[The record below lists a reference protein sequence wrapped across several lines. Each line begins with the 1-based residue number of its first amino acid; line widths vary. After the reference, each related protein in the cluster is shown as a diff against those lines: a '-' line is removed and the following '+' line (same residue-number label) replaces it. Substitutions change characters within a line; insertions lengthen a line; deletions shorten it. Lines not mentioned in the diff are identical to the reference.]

1 MANIAPDLAKS
12 ILEKLIN
19 ATLEQ
24 SRYIFC
30 LTCITE
36 DFEKERENLIAKE
49 ETVKERVRAANRRG
63 DKIQRDVVLWQKQA
77 KDLLEE
83 DTKKKVTCFFGW
95 CPNCKRQYSR
105 GKELESKTKE
115 IKRLIMES
123 NFETVGIIRDV
134 PGTEYHSS
142 QNYISF
148 KSRESK
154 IEELCN
160 ALRDH
165 NKYMI
170 GLQGMGGTGK
180 TTLAKEMGK
189 KLKQSNIFDQ
199 VVDTT
204 VSNTPN
210 TKKIQDEIAGPL
222 GLSLENCTESE
233 RPKRLWNRLT
243 DGEKI
248 LVILDDVWGDIS
260 FEEIGI
266 PYKDNHK
273 GCRILVTTRDVNIC
287 HKMEC
292 EETIQL
298 DILPEED
305 VWKLFQKH
313 AGLNDSYPK
322 SVLDTGRKISKECKG
337 LPIAIVVIAGS
348 LKGKRHLEQWDVA
361 LKSLQNFK
369 SVAGDDENKRK
380 IYSCLKYSYDNMQN
394 KTAKKLFLLCSLF
407 REDEEIYEELLVR
420 LAIGGGLIEKNND
433 DYNYDAYR
441 KEVIAA
447 KYELIDSCLLL
458 NCASRKVK
466 MHDLV
471 REVALWIANKEI
483 LAVNTSKK
491 NEMTMVDKGKHIE
504 YLLCE
509 GRSMDVFSLKFDASK
524 LDILIVYLNG
534 NFHAEVPNSF
544 LENMIS
550 LRVLYLSN
558 MTYGASKA
566 TLSLPQSI
574 QLLTNLKSLYLESF
588 ILGDISIFGNL
599 HGLETLEL
607 VTCQLDKLPREIIKL
622 VKLKLLMLSYCDVVA
637 YDFFEIIVRCTSL
650 EELYFVHRDFSETCH
665 SVKLPNYQRFCI
677 SEYFNS
683 SRSEWFLWSSIE
695 LSEADSVFSEETFKN
710 LVQKAEIVSLKRL
723 QGVWKNLI
731 PEIVSPDDEG
741 MTNLVEIGLKD
752 ISTMRCLIDNTDS
765 LSQSVLSRLVN
776 LELRTMENLKE
787 ICNGPLPFELLKN
800 LEYFILY
807 DCMHLEGSLFK
818 SKISLCHL
826 KQLYIEGCPMLTS
839 LFEWSTTQS
848 LLLLV
853 ELHISNCEQL
863 KSIVRDENRRKDSIE
878 EIVDDSII
886 SRFPNLTT
894 LEIWEC
900 PQLLFIFPMAFT
912 RNIPKLERI
921 NVFRCDGLKYLF
933 GPYQHKHEEEDLYEE
948 LKDVIFTNLELM
960 ILEDLPNFVD
970 IFPKCGESKCL
981 PVKRSTSKDETKAQI
996 ESNPMKCKILHW
1008 IDKCRIKRGTTKIPL
1023 GSKNQLQ
1030 DSSLSPVNESN
1041 ANDVIPQDMSLTL
1054 TNIGI
1059 DVSSNIFVT
1068 LQNFTELTIEGY
1080 VKAKVLFCASMLECF
1095 PYLHTLVISGC
1106 NELEQIIGEDT
1117 KNQRKPFFPRLKLL
1131 AINKCNKL
1139 KCIFPISTS
1148 KMLPN
1153 LEVLIIIQA
1162 CMLEEVFKG
1171 NSDEKVEIP
1180 NLKIAVFAELP
1191 SLRQEIQ
1198 FLTVKHC
1205 IVKNCPKLSLSSS
1218 LQSSHDFRTSIAGSL
1233 GGDIPFILDKV
1244 LGELDEM
1251 IRNENARTEDSAS
1264 GIEVGTTLLEGSE
1277 LTSSHNNDEDK
1288 KHHENGIESKELED
1302 AVKQSRE
1309 RVEEE
1314 QQILGKAPPF
1324 GISSM
1329 PISQENEE
1337 GQNMEPATNKDVN
1350 DGDFEGTSNTVVIHS
1365 ESSNAPGSEV
1375 TNQHI
1380 KNILQ
1385 ETMDDLHEDPKTRE
1399 SNQNEMT
1406 KVTEDF
1412 PSDTKPQ
1419 VASGSELTSSQYLE
1433 ERVEQRNEESPLSE
1447 KSLKSTL
1454 SSYPKIRETPREP
1467 VLTPPQKESKRK
1479 FEEGTTSNLA
1489 ETITLSTDSE
1499 SEHGAGQISLPSFSN
1514 VGVGDIQKASEST
1527 IALFETK
1534 NSPENLSQITE
1545 DSTFTSVIRREL
1557 EKLVSNKHLALENQP
1572 LLVDFLVKH
1581 PSVRLTDN
1589 TVSDRY
1595 KGFAYTC
1602 LAELLKF
1609 LQTHSVLDV
1618 LGSSHSEFV
1627 ELLQDMRRFSFDRVW
1642 LDGVERRALFPG
1654 LLLSQDAL
1662 QKLSHSKN
1670 TLIQH
1675 LEEVKDQLELS
1686 ITEQEEQV
1694 LRVKATLSTPLGY

>member
-19 ATLEQ
+19 ATLEH
-24 SRYIFC
+24 SRYMFC

-189 KLKQSNIFDQ
+189 QLKQSNIFDL

-243 DGEKI
+243 DGQKI
-248 LVILDDVWGDIS
+248 LIILDDVWGDIS

-298 DILPEED
+298 DILLEED

-509 GRSMDVFSLKFDASK
+509 GKSMDVFSLKFDASK
-524 LDILIVYLNG
+524 LDILIVYLNE
-534 NFHAEVPNSF
+534 NVDAEVPNSF

-558 MTYGASKA
+558 MTYRAAKA

-574 QLLTNLKSLYLESF
+574 QLLTNLKSLYLENF
-588 ILGDISIFGNL
+588 TLGDISIFGNL
-599 HGLETLEL
+599 QGLETLEF
-607 VTCQLDKLPREIIKL
+607 VRCQLDKLPREIVKL
-622 VKLKLLMLSYCDVVA
+622 VKLKLLKLSCCDFVA

-650 EELYFVHRDFSETCH
+650 EELYYTHNGISKMCH
-665 SVKLPNYQRFCI
+665 SIKLPNYQRFCI
-677 SEYFNS
+677 SEFLYTDRF
-683 SRSEWFLWSSIE
+683 EGFLWSCLE
-695 LSEADSVFSEETFKN
+695 VSEADKVFSKETFKN
-710 LVQKAEIVSLKRL
+710 LAQKAEIVYLNRL
-723 QGVWKNLI
+723 QGVWKNMI

-741 MTNLVEIGLKD
+741 MTNLVEITLVD
-752 ISTMRCLIDNTDS
+752 ISTMRCLIDNNDS
-765 LSQSVLSRLVN
+765 LSQSVLSRLVK
-776 LELRTMENLKE
+776 LVLRKMENLKE

-800 LEYFILY
+800 LEYFVLY

-826 KQLYIEGCPMLTS
+826 KWLYIEDCPMLTS

-848 LLLLV
+848 LLSLV
-853 ELHISNCEQL
+853 QLYISNCEQL

-894 LEIWEC
+894 LEISGC
-900 PQLLFIFPMAFT
+900 PQLHFILPMAFT
-912 RNIPKLERI
+912 RNIPKLKRI
-921 NVFRCDGLKYLF
+921 RVFRCDELKYLF

-960 ILEDLPNFVD
+960 TLEDLPNFVD
-970 IFPKCGESKCL
+970 IFPKCVYLIFLKHDTFFFTVVNE
-981 PVKRSTSKDETKAQI
+981 
-996 ESNPMKCKILHW
+996 
-1008 IDKCRIKRGTTKIPL
+1008 
-1023 GSKNQLQ
+1023 LQ
-1030 DSSLSPVNESN
+1030 VNESN
-1041 ANDVIPQDMSLTL
+1041 ANDVIPQDMSVTL

-1059 DVSSNIFVT
+1059 DVSSNIFFT
-1068 LQNFTELTIEGY
+1068 LQNVTELTIEEY

-1095 PYLHTLVISGC
+1095 PYLRTLAISGC

-1131 AINKCNKL
+1131 VLKECNKL

-1148 KMLPN
+1148 EILPN
-1153 LEVLIIIQA
+1153 LEVLIIVQA
-1162 CMLEEVFKG
+1162 CMLEEVFKR
-1171 NSDEKVEIP
+1171 NSDEKVEIIP
-1180 NLKIAVFAELP
+1180 NLKTAVFVELP
-1191 SLRQEIQ
+1191 SLRQEIE

-1205 IVKNCPKLSLSSS
+1205 FMKNCPKLSLSSS
-1218 LQSSHDFRTSIAGSL
+1218 LQSSDEILSSIQGSL
-1233 GGDIPFILDKV
+1233 GGDIPFIVFEELA
-1244 LGELDEM
+1244 ELDEM

-1277 LTSSHNNDEDK
+1277 LTSSHNNDEDNQ
-1288 KHHENGIESKELED
+1288 HHENVIESKELED

-1350 DGDFEGTSNTVVIHS
+1350 DGDFEGTSNTVAIHS

-1385 ETMDDLHEDPKTRE
+1385 ETMDDLREDPKTRE

-1419 VASGSELTSSQYLE
+1419 VASG
-1433 ERVEQRNEESPLSE
+1433 
-1447 KSLKSTL
+1447 K
-1454 SSYPKIRETPREP
+1454 
-1467 VLTPPQKESKRK
+1467 
-1479 FEEGTTSNLA
+1479 
-1489 ETITLSTDSE
+1489 
-1499 SEHGAGQISLPSFSN
+1499 
-1514 VGVGDIQKASEST
+1514 
-1527 IALFETK
+1527 
-1534 NSPENLSQITE
+1534 NLSQITE

-1557 EKLVSNKHLALENQP
+1557 ERLVSNKHLALENQP

-1642 LDGVERRALFPG
+1642 LDGVERRALLPG

-1662 QKLSHSKN
+1662 QKLLHSKN

-1686 ITEQEEQV
+1686 LTEQEEQV